1 MTLLLQLLSTKKRYL
16 CSYLA
21 RITIFLFMNK
31 GILTAVGFTLFMVG
45 AVSILISLVGL
56 QLAPIVWMD
65 NLGRGIGL
73 FLKVAMVCIGAII
86 AFFSKIDLSKTNDEY
101 TLEGRG

>member
-1 MTLLLQLLSTKKRYL
+1 
-16 CSYLA
+16 
-21 RITIFLFMNK
+21 MNK
-31 GILTAVGFTLFMVG
+31 NILTAIGFCLFMMG

-73 FLKVAMVCIGAII
+73 FLKIIMLFTGAIF
-86 AFFSKIDLSKTNDEY
+86 AFFSKIDMSKKDDEY